1 MPAIRHLV
9 QNRSLAIVLI
19 LAVSLALR
27 LVVPSGYMP
36 TMSHGKM
43 IVSICSGTMTEPM
56 VLEVPGLA
64 QQPDDASHDAPAKH
78 DTPCAYAG
86 LTMAALAA
94 VPLDLLIVALAFT
107 MGSGLRPGPAPVETS
122 RYGLRPWAR
131 GPPFPL

>member
-1 MPAIRHLV
+1 
-9 QNRSLAIVLI
+9 
-19 LAVSLALR
+19 
-27 LVVPSGYMP
+27 MP

-43 IVSICSGTMTEPM
+43 VVSICSGIMTEPM
-56 VLEVPGLA
+56 VLEIPGLT

-78 DTPCAYAG
+78 DAPCAYAG

-107 MGSGLRPGPAPVETS
+107 MGSGLRPGSAPVETP